1 MTVSY
6 KSIRAKLMERAVGP
20 VDEKLVEYMIR
31 NFDSVTFM
39 STAKLC
45 YAMGCTEEEL
55 QRFYDGFGV
64 GSLLEMMGLLR
75 EAVYSQAGEAEG
87 VPGRELRDIVDM
99 MARYEMAN
107 ITDFT
112 TNLNIELVDRLA
124 RDLSAAS
131 EVYIVGVRSS
141 APMSIYAAHI
151 LSAAGIKTRKIDVA
165 ENYVD
170 GVVNMDRAGL
180 VLALDFTRYHK
191 GTLVLLNMLRK
202 NGFNIAAITDS
213 PEAPVARVANYS
225 ICVPRRS
232 HDYTDSFVTTTMLL
246 NMLAVYIGMQDEDA
260 LVSRLRQYDEI
271 TQSLEFFF

>member
-1 MTVSY
+1 MSY
-6 KSIRAKLMERAVGP
+6 KNIRAKMMERAVGK
-20 VDEKLVEYMIR
+20 VDEKILEYMIQ
-31 NFDSVTFM
+31 NFNSVTFM
-39 STAKLC
+39 SSAKLC
-45 YAMGCTEEEL
+45 YAMGCTEEDL
-55 QRFYDGFGV
+55 QLFYASFGV

-75 EAVYSQAGEAEG
+75 EVVYSQAGETED
-87 VPGRELRDIVDM
+87 VPGRELRDIADM
-99 MARYEMAN
+99 MVRYEMGN
-107 ITDFT
+107 INDFT
-112 TNLNIELVDRLA
+112 TNLNTELVDRLA

-141 APMSIYAAHI
+141 APMGIYAAHI

-170 GVVNMDRAGL
+170 GVVNMDRSGL

-246 NMLAVYIGMQDEDA
+246 NMLAVYIGMQDKDA

-271 TQSLEFFF
+271 TQGLEFFF

>member
-39 STAKLC
+39 SSSKLC

-75 EAVYSQAGEAEG
+75 EAVYSQTDEAEG
-87 VPGRELRDIVDM
+87 ATGRELRDIADR
-99 MARYEMAN
+99 MARYEMEN
-107 ITDFT
+107 ITEFT
-112 TNLNIELVDRLA
+112 TGLDVELVDRLA
-124 RDLSAAS
+124 RELSAAT

-141 APMSIYAAHI
+141 APMSVYAAHI
-151 LSAAGIKTRKIDVA
+151 LSAVGVKTRKIDVA

-170 GVVNMDRAGL
+170 GVVNMDRSGL
-180 VLALDFTRYHK
+180 VLALDFTRYHR

-202 NGFNIAAITDS
+202 NGFRIAAITDS
-213 PEAPVARVANYS
+213 PEAPVARVANYNL
-225 ICVPRRS
+225 CVPRRS
-232 HDYTDSFVTTTMLL
+232 YDYTDSFVTTTMLL
-246 NMLAVYIGMQDEDA
+246 NILAAYIGMQDKNQ

>member
-1 MTVSY
+1 MSY
-6 KSIRAKLMERAVGP
+6 KAIRAKLLEKAVGP
-20 VDEKLVEYMIR
+20 LNERFVEYMIR

-39 STAKLC
+39 SMEKLC
-45 YAMGCTEEEL
+45 YAMDCTKEEL
-55 QRFYDGFGV
+55 QQLCAGFGV
-64 GSLLEMMGLLR
+64 ESLLELMGLLR
-75 EAVYSQAGEAEG
+75 EAVYDQVGEADRGSE
-87 VPGRELRDIVDM
+87 RKLRDITDM
-99 MARYEMAN
+99 MARYEMGN

-112 TNLNIELVDRLA
+112 TNLDAALVDRLA

-141 APMSIYAAHI
+141 APMSTYAAHI
-151 LSAAGIKTRKIDVA
+151 LSAAGIKTRKVDVA

-170 GVVNMDRAGL
+170 GVVNIDRAGL

-213 PEAPVARVANYS
+213 PDAPVARVANYS

-232 HDYTDSFVTTTMLL
+232 YDYTDSFVTTTMLL
-246 NMLAVYIGMQDEDA
+246 NTLAAYIGMQDKDA
-260 LVSRLRQYDEI
+260 LVGRLRQYDEI